1 MKMNRRDF
9 LESASMGTAATATM
23 GLSARRPVQVRRPS
37 PEIDALYDRSIIVDS
52 LTNQEWDDAGFAA
65 WRESGY
71 TAIQTSLAS
80 RDFEVGMRAL
90 EEWRERIRQR
100 SDVFIDCTRAADIER
115 AKREGKLA
123 VIRGFQNATVIGND
137 VDNLDRLYEAG
148 TRFIQLTY
156 NSRNLLGDGCT
167 ERLVSGLS
175 DFGVDCVEKMNELG
189 ILVDLSHC
197 GEGTT
202 SDGIAFSSRPPA
214 FTHTMCK
221 ALHYHPRAKSDS
233 HLRALGERGGMV
245 GIVALGYFV
254 GPTADASLDDYV
266 DHIDHAVN
274 VCGIEHVG
282 LCTDFA
288 IRGIEATATRESW
301 YVPRL
306 TRFKPS
312 YNVRWPPWV
321 EGLDKPDRFRNVA
334 QVLAD
339 RGYASSDVE
348 RILGGNWVRYFRDIF
363 GE

>member
-9 LESASMGTAATATM
+9 IEGASIGTAAMA
-23 GLSARRPVQVRRPS
+23 LPARGRAPVPRPS
-37 PEIDALYDRSIIVDS
+37 AQIDALYDRSIIVDS
-52 LTNQEWDDAGFAA
+52 LTNQGWDDEGFAA
-65 WRESGY
+65 WRQSGY
-71 TAIQTSLAS
+71 TAIQTSLPS
-80 RDFEVGMRAL
+80 RSFEIGMQAL
-90 EEWRERIRQR
+90 EEWQERFRQHP
-100 SDVFIDCTRAADIER
+100 DVFIHCTRAADIDR

-123 VIRGFQNATVIGND
+123 VTLGFQNATVIGSD
-137 VDNLDRLYEAG
+137 LDNLDRLHEAG

-167 ERLVSGLS
+167 ERLASGLS
-175 DFGVDCVEKMNELG
+175 DFGVACVEKMNELG
-189 ILVDLSHC
+189 IVVDLSHC

-202 SDGIAFSSRPPA
+202 SDGIAFSSQPPA

-221 ALHYHPRAKSDS
+221 ALHYHPRAKTDS
-233 HLRALGERGGMV
+233 LLRALAERGGMV

-254 GPTADASLDDYV
+254 GPTPDASLADYV
-266 DHIDHAVN
+266 DHIDHAVD

-288 IRGIEATATRESW
+288 IRGIEVTATRESW

-334 QVLAD
+334 QALAD
-339 RGYASSDVE
+339 RGYASSDIE
-348 RILGGNWVRYFRDIF
+348 RILGRNWVRYFRDIF
-363 GE
+363 GG